1 MDYQKDIE
9 TITAMSSARAQAFNE
24 GNAAEIAKY
33 FAEDAFLMAP
43 NKETLRGKKAVESY
57 YQAIFDEYEAILES
71 GYEEVV
77 VDGNVGYGRGYA
89 RVTLI
94 AKTGGDSLFSTSK
107 YLNILEK
114 RNGKWITTHDIWNG
128 NEP

>member
-71 GYEEVV
+71 GYEDVV

>member
-71 GYEEVV
+71 GYEDVV
-77 VDGNVGYGRGYA
+77 VDGNVGYGRGFA
-89 RVTLI
+89 KVTLI
-94 AKTGGDSLFSTSK
+94 AKSSGDTLYATSK

-114 RNGKWITTHDIWNG
+114 RNGEWITTHDIWNG